1 MDRKTYRRVNSEY
14 GYITPINIALAAI
27 NIVVFIVMSCMEQF
41 AGNMLFRQ
49 YLTMF
54 PPAVLD
60 GQWYRLITSS
70 FIHFGPEHLFNN
82 MIMFICLGSYLEKA
96 LGKIK
101 YLIFFFVSA
110 VGSSLVSMFHMLNS
124 QDLALSGGASGV
136 VFAMIGALLYMVIR
150 NKGRFQ
156 NLTLKRFMIMI
167 VLSLYFG
174 FASAGVDNA
183 AHIGGLC
190 VGFILSICLYR
201 KNR

>member
-1 MDRKTYRRVNSEY
+1 MKGNAYRRVNPEY
-14 GYITPINIALAAI
+14 GYITPINITLAAV
-27 NIVVFIVMSCMEQF
+27 NAAVFIVMTCMERF
-41 AGNMLFRQ
+41 GGNMLLRQ

-70 FIHFGPEHLFNN
+70 FVHFGPEHLFNN

-101 YLIFFFVSA
+101 YLIFFFASA
-110 VGSSLVSMFHMLNS
+110 AGSSLVSMFHMLNS

-136 VFAMIGALLYMVIR
+136 VFAMIGALLYMVIC

-156 NLTLKRFMIMI
+156 NLTLKRFMIMV

-183 AHIGGLC
+183 AHVGGLC
-190 VGFILSICLYR
+190 AGFILGICLYR
-201 KNR
+201 RNR